1 VESSPKV
8 LGAQLRS
15 WRERRRL
22 TQLELSLRAEVSTR
36 HLSFVETGRARP
48 GRDLILRLA
57 DELQIPLRDQNTL
70 LTAAGFAS
78 VFERRPFDDPS
89 FDSIREII
97 DVTLER
103 HKPFPAYVINRYWN
117 VVVSNRAVPELFEG
131 VAPELHGP
139 PLNVIR
145 MLLHPQ
151 GLAPRITNLAAWRAH
166 LLTQLRRQIAL
177 TADPR
182 LEQLLRE
189 AAAFPSERSEESG
202 HAAPDT
208 PVIPLQIRTRLG
220 HLSFLSSTTVFGTP
234 VAPTVEEIALEMLYP
249 GDAFTDRA
257 VRESAGAAAGLSE
270 RLPT

>member
-1 VESSPKV
+1 MNKAPRRI
-8 LGAQLRS
+8 GDHLRS

-22 TQLELSLRAEVSTR
+22 SQLELSLRAEVSTR
-36 HLSFVETGRARP
+36 HLSFIETGRARP

-57 DELQIPLRDQNTL
+57 DELQIPRREQNAL
-70 LTAAGFAS
+70 LTAAGFAP

-103 HKPFPAYVINRYWN
+103 QKPFPAYVINRYWN

-145 MLLHPQ
+145 MLLHPRR
-151 GLAPRITNLAAWRAH
+151 LALRITNLAAWRAH
-166 LLTQLRRQIAL
+166 LLTQLRRQIEL

-189 AAAFPSERSEESG
+189 ATAFSRESPEESDYSG
-202 HAAPDT
+202 AADS
-208 PVIPLQIRTRLG
+208 PVIPFQIRTRLG

-249 GDAFTDRA
+249 ADAFTDKA
-257 VRESAGAAAGLSE
+257 VREAAEVSAG
-270 RLPT
+270 R